1 MGAAAAA
8 RVRLDVDGPIAT
20 ITNDNPDKHNAFD
33 DEMDAQLFAAI
44 DELVERREV
53 RAVIWRGEG
62 KSFSSGRDVGSIGTL
77 QVPLSHHEL
86 MRRGH
91 RGIQRIW
98 DVDAPVIVA
107 CKGWVMGGSFQRA
120 LLCDVRIAAEGTRFR
135 LPEVTYGVIPD
146 TGGVAVLYEMC
157 GPGLV
162 SDMVLTGRV
171 LSAEEALTHGIV
183 SRVVPEEQ
191 LDATAREM
199 AEQSAAAPAVTG
211 KMARDARRPLAL
223 PQIRSS
229 MNDEMI
235 YQTFINRSD
244 DFAEM
249 RDARDANRPP
259 NYSWS

>member
-1 MGAAAAA
+1 MTGTVRVEVEGA
-8 RVRLDVDGPIAT
+8 IAT
-20 ITNDNPDKHNAFD
+20 IVNDNPEKHNAFD
-33 DEMDAQLFAAI
+33 DEMDVQLFAAI
-44 DELVERREV
+44 DELVGRPDV
-53 RAVIWRGEG
+53 RAIIWRGEG

-120 LLCDVRIAAEGTRFR
+120 LLCDVRVAAEGTRFR
-135 LPEVTYGVIPD
+135 LPETTYGVIPD
-146 TGGVAVLYEMC
+146 TGGVAVLYEMA
-157 GPGLV
+157 GHGLV
-162 SDMVLTGRV
+162 SDMVLTGRI
-171 LSAEEALTHGIV
+171 LSAEEALAHGIV
-183 SRVVPEEQ
+183 SRVVPPDE

-199 AEQSAAAPAVTG
+199 AEQIAAAPAVTV
-211 KMARDARRPLAL
+211 KMAREVIRHLAV
-223 PQIRSS
+223 PPIRAS
-229 MNDEMI
+229 MADEMI

-249 RDARDANRPP
+249 RAARAEERPP
-259 NYSWS
+259 K